1 MQRPRLGRTAKRENG
16 ILFMNLSLPKM
27 PCLLGLKKA
36 LSIRRTSSVARGIL
50 IITQRNRIRKSL
62 KTEHTEEG
70 DDDEDI
76 VLSIFA
82 QDVSSGDL
90 PSGHKYWR
98 STHLSGRVGISYVE
112 RDSEQEKE
120 MRPGKM
126 RLKRSKQVS

>member
-16 ILFMNLSLPKM
+16 ILFMNLSPPKM
-27 PCLLGLKKA
+27 PCLLGLKKT
-36 LSIRRTSSVARGIL
+36 LSIIRTSSVTRGIL

-62 KTEHTEEG
+62 KTEHAEEG

-76 VLSIFA
+76 VLSIVA

-98 STHLSGRVGISYVE
+98 STHLGGRVGISYVE
-112 RDSEQEKE
+112 
-120 MRPGKM
+120 
-126 RLKRSKQVS
+126 